1 MNGTRWLNLAALTAW
16 ALVTHGTI
24 GYSGEHGGQEHGG
37 SSLGSTSSST
47 STSSTAEPSKPVP
60 DRKTPSKTPS
70 RNPKPASTLAT
81 PAKPSTTL
89 TKTSPARAS
98 DELVV
103 PAESIRQRIEQH
115 VQQKLAP
122 DGTFV
127 MEDQETGTT
136 RRLQFVRVHERV
148 GKTGAFFYSC
158 ADLHDVNTG
167 ELLDLDFDVM
177 TTGDQLEVV
186 DARIHKVDGKARYTY
201 DSDDNRIPIPPSQ
214 R

>member
-1 MNGTRWLNLAALTAW
+1 MRHARWLSFAALTTW
-16 ALVTHGTI
+16 ALALSGAA

-37 SSLGSTSSST
+37 SSWGSST
-47 STSSTAEPSKPVP
+47 STGTGSASQPSKPVP
-60 DRKTPSKTPS
+60 DRKTPSSK
-70 RNPKPASTLAT
+70 PKSASTLASPAT
-81 PAKPSTTL
+81 PPAATKPS
-89 TKTSPARAS
+89 KARAS
-98 DELVV
+98 GEPSV

-115 VQQKLAP
+115 VQQQLGA

-127 MEDQETGTT
+127 MEDQETGLT

-148 GKTGAFFYSC
+148 GKTGAFYYYSC
-158 ADLHDVNTG
+158 ADLRDVDTG

-177 TTGDQLEVV
+177 AMGDQLDVV
-186 DARIHKVDGKARYTY
+186 DARIHKIDGRARYTY